1 MVSFFFCFKLKK
13 INFKKNFIYF
23 RRTSHDV
30 LELSE
35 ISLDLNLYENN
46 VRYKFTD
53 SPVLDVSIFESLGV
67 VVILVATVGSIHR
80 LDFNHPDTIHTRNET
95 DTTTFSIFHDASQGS
110 HPSSLHVIGQTTS
123 TSK

>member
-1 MVSFFFCFKLKK
+1 MNNSSKIKEFCD
-13 INFKKNFIYF
+13 F

-53 SPVLDVSIFESLGV
+53 SPVLDVSVFESLGV

-80 LDFNHPDTIHTRNET
+80 LDFNHPDTLHTRNES
-95 DTTTFSIFHDASQGS
+95 DTTTYSIFHDASHGS
-110 HPSSLHVIGQTTS
+110 HPSSLHVIGQSAS
-123 TSK
+123 TSAWILKIPFFF